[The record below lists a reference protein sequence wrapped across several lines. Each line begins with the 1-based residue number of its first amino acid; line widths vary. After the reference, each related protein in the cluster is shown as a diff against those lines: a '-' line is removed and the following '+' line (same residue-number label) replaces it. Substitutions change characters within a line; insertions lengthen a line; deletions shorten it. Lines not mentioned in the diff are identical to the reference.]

1 MTRPRIVRADTMD
14 LQDQHAPS
22 AKDHSRQPMNP
33 SGIAPH
39 QEQALRQADQDTK
52 AEIMHG
58 PSAHDGQ
65 PGDHR
70 ADGIDIYDDDDDDDD
85 DDQDE
90 EIEDIDH
97 HGDRSGEHEEG
108 DLADGESDDMLDDD
122 MMDKIS
128 SSPSIDDEDIDFEF
142 VYALHNFYATVDG
155 QANASKGD
163 TMVLLDDSN
172 SYWWLVRI
180 VKDGSIGYL
189 PAEHIETPTER
200 LARLNKHRNVDLSAT
215 MLGDNSEKSKN
226 PLMRAV
232 RRRTTKNV
240 QFTAPTYIEASDIE
254 YSSDEDLD
262 DAASFNDDEGS
273 RAEAEDAHDGQSDD
287 IVVQPLRTKSQRDK
301 GAEEGSIDDTEEPA
315 GNSPIKQRSSQ
326 ELFEPE
332 SECLSPVSGTLA
344 KENLA
349 DNSVSRSRNGTVRN
363 TDSFFRDDTVETKKI
378 SLTPNLLRD
387 EVGSSALSS
396 DASENRGSME
406 NIDKTLSAI
415 DKSKE
420 DKKRKDK
427 KSGMLSGL
435 FKRKD
440 KKTKSHDEDT
450 DEAEKNS
457 NEFSRSSP
465 QPKTSLDSIPSPVS
479 PEARSPKQMMVQK
492 QPSKLQKQPPVALS
506 PTKQDFP
513 REQEPASIDRSIKS
527 AMSSKSDQTIRQVTS
542 EEADDIPSSPPL
554 GPFDDSQEIMVSS
567 ARVPSPAKKLVQPE
581 PQDQIT
587 SPVESNGDWQEASEN
602 VSYAQRSVA
611 SPPQRFQPRQL
622 NYENQGFDSPDSASI
637 EEPPVSPLGPGSG
650 MDFSNP
656 ARHSV
661 VSVSPPMSPV
671 TSHRDSRGIDARS
684 SFSNASAPTP
694 TWSDAS
700 LRSYLEEENDIRDL
714 FVIVHD
720 NSNIPPAGPDH
731 PITGCLFKE
740 ESKRLR
746 EMSSQ
751 LDSMLAE
758 WVGRRVR
765 ESASRAGVR
774 SQA

>member
-1 MTRPRIVRADTMD
+1 
-14 LQDQHAPS
+14 
-22 AKDHSRQPMNP
+22 
-33 SGIAPH
+33 
-39 QEQALRQADQDTK
+39 
-52 AEIMHG
+52 
-58 PSAHDGQ
+58 
-65 PGDHR
+65 
-70 ADGIDIYDDDDDDDD
+70 
-85 DDQDE
+85 
-90 EIEDIDH
+90 
-97 HGDRSGEHEEG
+97 
-108 DLADGESDDMLDDD
+108 
-122 MMDKIS
+122 
-128 SSPSIDDEDIDFEF
+128 
-142 VYALHNFYATVDG
+142 
-155 QANASKGD
+155 
-163 TMVLLDDSN
+163 
-172 SYWWLVRI
+172 
-180 VKDGSIGYL
+180 
-189 PAEHIETPTER
+189 
-200 LARLNKHRNVDLSAT
+200 

-273 RAEAEDAHDGQSDD
+273 RAEAEDAHDGQTDD

-301 GAEEGSIDDTEEPA
+301 GSEEGGIDDTEEPA
-315 GNSPIKQRSSQ
+315 SNSPIKQRSSQ

-344 KENLA
+344 KKNVA

-387 EVGSSALSS
+387 EIGSSTLST
-396 DASENRGSME
+396 DATEVSHLFRPRRMSIDLHQNRGSME

-440 KKTKSHDEDT
+440 KKSKSHDEDT

-479 PEARSPKQMMVQK
+479 PEARSPKQMVVQK

-513 REQEPASIDRSIKS
+513 REQEPATIDRSIKS

-554 GPFDDSQEIMVSS
+554 GPFDDSQEVMMSS

-581 PQDQIT
+581 AQDQIT
-587 SPVESNGDWQEASEN
+587 SPVESNGDWQDASEN

-622 NYENQGFDSPDSASI
+622 DYQNQGFDSPDSASI
-637 EEPPVSPLGPGSG
+637 EEAPVSPLGPGPG

-700 LRSYLEEENDIRDL
+700 LRTYLEEENDIRDL

-765 ESASRAGVR
+765 ESASRADVR

>member
-14 LQDQHAPS
+14 LQGQHAPS
-22 AKDHSRQPMNP
+22 AKDHTRQPANP
-33 SGIAPH
+33 TGIAPH
-39 QEQALRQADQDTK
+39 QEQALRQADQETK

-58 PSAHDGQ
+58 PSANDANSS
-65 PGDHR
+65 DDR
-70 ADGIDIYDDDDDDDD
+70 ADGIDIYDDDDDD
-85 DDQDE
+85 

-97 HGDRSGEHEEG
+97 HGDLTGEHEEG

-240 QFTAPTYIEASDIE
+240 QFAPPTYIEASDIE

-262 DAASFNDDEGS
+262 DAASFDEEDGT
-273 RAEAEDAHDGQSDD
+273 RAEADDAHDGQNDD
-287 IVVQPLRTKSQRDK
+287 IVVQPLRTKAQREK
-301 GAEEGSIDDTEEPA
+301 GGEEVGIDETEESA
-315 GNSPIKQRSSQ
+315 GSSPVKQRSSQ

-332 SECLSPVSGTLA
+332 P
-344 KENLA
+344 
-349 DNSVSRSRNGTVRN
+349 DNNVSRSRNGTVRN

-387 EVGSSALSS
+387 EVGSGTLSS
-396 DASENRGSME
+396 DASESRGSME

-420 DKKRKDK
+420 DKKRRDK

-440 KKTKSHDEDT
+440 KKTKSHEDDP

-465 QPKTSLDSIPSPVS
+465 QPKTSLESVPSPVS
-479 PEARSPKQMMVQK
+479 PEARSPKQLVGQR
-492 QPSKLQKQPPVALS
+492 QTTKLQKQPPVALS
-506 PTKQDFP
+506 PTKQEFP
-513 REQEPASIDRSIKS
+513 REQEPAGIDRSIKS
-527 AMSSKSDQTIRQVTS
+527 AMSSKTDQTIRQVTS

-554 GPFDDSQEIMVSS
+554 GPFDDSQEAIEST
-567 ARVPSPAKKLVQPE
+567 ARVPSPAKKMAPSQPE
-581 PQDQIT
+581 PQNQTT
-587 SPVESNGDWQEASEN
+587 SPVESHGDWQDASEG
-602 VSYAQRSVA
+602 VYYPQQRSVA
-611 SPPQRFQPRQL
+611 SPPQRFEPRQL
-622 NYENQGFDSPDSASI
+622 EYQSQRFESPGRESM
-637 EEPPVSPLGPGSG
+637 EEPPVSPLAPGSG
-650 MDFSNP
+650 TDFSNP
-656 ARHSV
+656 ARHSI

-684 SFSNASAPTP
+684 SFSVASAPTP

-700 LRSYLEEENDIRDL
+700 LRSYLDDDNDIRDL
-714 FVIVHD
+714 FIIVHD

-746 EMSSQ
+746 EMNSQ

-765 ESASRAGVR
+765 ESTSK
-774 SQA
+774 